1 MKSIC
6 SKDIQT
12 KWSEL
17 PLQIQIIILQLN
29 KECANDFQ
37 KYQYLVD
44 CYKTFFQNPVLR
56 YITEEYDDTK
66 RNYDDILATPYNLS
80 DCYFE
85 EEWQTAL
92 NSNTGKK
99 VTVGKKSEYQILSLK
114 R

>member
-1 MKSIC
+1 MC
-6 SKDIQT
+6 SSDVQT

-44 CYKTFFQNPVLR
+44 FYKTFFQNPVLR

-85 EEWQTAL
+85 EEWQTDL

-99 VTVGKKSEYQILSLK
+99 VTVGKKSDYQILCLK